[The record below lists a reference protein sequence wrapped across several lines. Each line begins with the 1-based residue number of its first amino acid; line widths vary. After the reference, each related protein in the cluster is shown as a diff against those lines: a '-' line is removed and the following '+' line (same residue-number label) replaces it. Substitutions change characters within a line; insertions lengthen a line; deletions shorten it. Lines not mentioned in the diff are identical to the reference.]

1 MHSIYIFLLELCN
14 LCSSHL
20 LLLLH
25 EVKVSFGFFRFHFEE
40 VKDRQKSQIAWLLI
54 NSRWKTGTCKDCC
67 IQCMCHCGRD
77 NQFNLPCP
85 GQIGLPLVKCVRL
98 AYWRGKVK
106 LVMVALAFTLLHQD
120 NHHLPNNVT
129 FSVLTLCEEN
139 SKTDLFT
146 IL

>member
-20 LLLLH
+20 LLLWH

-40 VKDRQKSQIAWLLI
+40 MKDRQKSQIAWILILQSLEDRNMERLLHLVH
-54 NSRWKTGTCKDCC
+54 
-67 IQCMCHCGRD
+67 HCGRN

-106 LVMVALAFTLLHQD
+106 LVMAALAFTLLHQD